1 MFIRRVLFCIQAM
14 VSALKLYSD
23 NLLCMDLCGL
33 PSDQA
38 RSLLGQT
45 VCANAYYLIYK
56 AESVCLSVCVCS
68 LCVRTFLALSPSV
81 VAEGTG
87 GQVVAGL
94 TLPVWRL
101 PERYLS
107 ISDFFFMDDH
117 HFLINFRF
125 YRTYSL

>member
-56 AESVCLSVCVCS
+56 AESVCLSVCVCVFAMCAHIS
-68 LCVRTFLALSPSV
+68 CFIALC
-81 VAEGTG
+81 GC
-87 GQVVAGL
+87 
-94 TLPVWRL
+94 
-101 PERYLS
+101 
-107 ISDFFFMDDH
+107 
-117 HFLINFRF
+117 
-125 YRTYSL
+125 